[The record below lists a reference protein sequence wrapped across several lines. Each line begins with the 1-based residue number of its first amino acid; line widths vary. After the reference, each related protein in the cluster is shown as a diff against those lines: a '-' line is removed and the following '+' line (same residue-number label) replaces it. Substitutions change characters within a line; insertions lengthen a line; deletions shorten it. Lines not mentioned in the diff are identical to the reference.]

1 MSQRP
6 GFEARNFFDFLPPV
20 VAAAGTGITVLA
32 TSAALVV
39 VDLTSLPGHQVNAA
53 LDQSNDQWNPN
64 PLGRYLYVQADTVD
78 AFIAFGPTAASLAA
92 LSATAVST
100 VAANKVTQVA
110 GGCIR
115 VPASA
120 SPGWM
125 RFQLPGDF
133 NTRDNVDKGASSLA
147 RFLGFISASAGF
159 IRLYQC
165 GP

>member
-1 MSQRP
+1 M
-6 GFEARNFFDFLPPV
+6 
-20 VAAAGTGITVLA
+20 VAAAGTGITVL
-32 TSAALVV
+32 TTGVAAVV
-39 VDLTSLPGHQVNAA
+39 VDLTSLPGHPTNVN
-53 LDQSNDQWNPN
+53 LDQSNDGWNPN

-78 AFIAFGPTAASLAA
+78 AYIAFGPSAASLAA

-100 VAANKVTQVA
+100 VVANKVTQVA

-115 VPASA
+115 VPFSV

-133 NTRDNVDKGASSLA
+133 GTRDNVDKGASSLA
-147 RFLGFISASAGF
+147 RFLGIIATAPGI